1 MVWILIPVFLVF
13 LGLFVAYTL
22 SPAARVRKQLRSSYA
37 GYFATLSDLKSL
49 HDSLRD
55 GMAQATRSYANEIRA
70 ERLKRISIN
79 EFKKHRTGLR
89 LGALRDR
96 GLTTLA
102 DLQGW
107 NAGRLE
113 GIRGVGPN
121 SSWEIARIITTL
133 TNESNALPI
142 PYPAA
147 PFEPRRDQVVL
158 KAIYLFRSFELKTSL
173 RQIRLEAELKAVY
186 ERITAIAR
194 STSFPA

>member
-1 MVWILIPVFLVF
+1 
-13 LGLFVAYTL
+13 
-22 SPAARVRKQLRSSYA
+22 
-37 GYFATLSDLKSL
+37 
-49 HDSLRD
+49 
-55 GMAQATRSYANEIRA
+55 MAQATRSYANEIRA

-147 PFEPRRDQVVL
+147 PFEPRRDQMVL